1 MDCNNVGE
9 PIVAV
14 IESMIEEDDK
24 YDTANQMPEKI
35 AEISAAGYKDRTKR
49 RLSLPISGSRK
60 SSIVSTDGSCTEK
73 ESGKVKRRNSTR
85 RDSNVSCSSWSDSF
99 TDYESDDDNE
109 NPRTKKQKASNGFAD
124 FCVRNIETWKFGRHE
139 IEFAENEMEGLLKL
153 REKVSKT

>member
-1 MDCNNVGE
+1 MSSNNIGE

-73 ESGKVKRRNSTR
+73 ESGKIK
-85 RDSNVSCSSWSDSF
+85 
-99 TDYESDDDNE
+99 
-109 NPRTKKQKASNGFAD
+109 
-124 FCVRNIETWKFGRHE
+124 WKF
-139 IEFAENEMEGLLKL
+139 K
-153 REKVSKT
+153 